1 VLSLYCGDWIMSD
14 GITDSHKL
22 DQQII
27 QSWRDK
33 EIKKFLSRISTKE
46 ILEELENRSEKENL
60 EFCKQLISQCH
71 NIQTYRIILFI
82 KE

>member
-1 VLSLYCGDWIMSD
+1 MSD

-27 QSWRDK
+27 QAWKDK
-33 EIKKFLSRISTKE
+33 EIKKFLSRVSTNE

-60 EFCKQLISQCH
+60 AFTKELVSQCRG
-71 NIQTYRIILFI
+71 IQRYSILLFMEE
-82 KE
+82 KEE

>member
-1 VLSLYCGDWIMSD
+1 MSD

-46 ILEELENRSEKENL
+46 ILIELENRSEKEKL
-60 EFCKQLISQCH
+60 GFVKELVSQCH
-71 NIQTYRIILFI
+71 GIQRYSILLFMEE
-82 KE
+82 KEE

>member
-1 VLSLYCGDWIMSD
+1 MSD

-46 ILEELENRSEKENL
+46 ILIELENRSEKENL
-60 EFCKQLISQCH
+60 AFTKELISQCH
-71 NIQTYRIILFI
+71 GIQRYSILLFMEE
-82 KE
+82 KEE